1 MGVQKAPIIQT
12 REEKRENAKQ
22 ELYNRGDQ
30 ALENASNA
38 VTEMKKI
45 TEQGI
50 EMANQINLTL
60 NAQIEQLDR
69 MTDKVKD
76 TESTL
81 TRAKKNITY
90 FAKAM
95 ECDKCMIGLLG
106 LILLAL
112 VAVIVMAVKRSKG

>member
-1 MGVQKAPIIQT
+1 LGVQKAPIIQT

-60 NAQIEQLDR
+60 NAQI
-69 MTDKVKD
+69 
-76 TESTL
+76 
-81 TRAKKNITY
+81 
-90 FAKAM
+90 
-95 ECDKCMIGLLG
+95 
-106 LILLAL
+106 
-112 VAVIVMAVKRSKG
+112 